1 MTDTPSSITETSQ
14 TDSKPPPSPS
24 SSSKAPLS
32 SSSKPPPSSSS
43 KPPLSLSSKPQSS
56 SSSKPPPSSS
66 SKPPPSSS
74 SKPQSSSSSKPP
86 PSSSSKPPPSS
97 SSKPLSS
104 EDLGTLL
111 GGHWLSDAH
120 INAAQ
125 ALLRKQFPNQKGL
138 QDPLLLAEKLQ
149 FESDNQDFVQIINV
163 SNNPGCVH
171 PTSVAL
177 LLK

>member
-43 KPPLSLSSKPQSS
+43 KPPLSL
-56 SSSKPPPSSS
+56 
-66 SKPPPSSS
+66 S